1 MKMMKPL
8 NTLVYIKNNPKKII
22 PQMFAVALGIFLV
35 YFICIIGGG
44 TKYELNN
51 NVAAPY
57 EKMSEIYVLY
67 PKTDNDQLY
76 NYFSKNSNVEKILY
90 SSGTTNITAK
100 MIVEECGT
108 YCPYLNE
115 TNIKYMMNMYNLKL
129 SQGRLP
135 QNKNEILFNE
145 NYAKGRN
152 LKVGDYYG
160 TDVNE
165 KDDLNG
171 KYKLVGEYKGDI
183 VMSFLYSSESPAEMK
198 EHGYGLILI
207 PKTGHLAALNK
218 DIHSFS
224 VAHPNQYSVDDYGR
238 QYGFISTMFMMFN
251 VFAVV
256 ILGVTVFV
264 ITFTIVDINYVH
276 FTERLP
282 EFSMLQALG
291 YSQKNIRHK
300 QFSEIIIVIFLGS
313 CGGFILSLLGG
324 YILNEL
330 YCIPN
335 GIPLMIISPWYFLLS
350 VLVPVL
356 VAFFSCI
363 SINKLIKK
371 MHIVD
376 VIEGRE

>member
-35 YFICIIGGG
+35 YFISIIGGG
-44 TKYELNN
+44 IKYELNN
-51 NVAAPY
+51 NVAVPY
-57 EKMSEIYVLY
+57 EKMSEVYVLY
-67 PKTDNDQLY
+67 PETNNDQLY
-76 NYFSKNSNVEKILY
+76 NYFSQNSNVEKILY

-100 MIVEECGT
+100 MIVAQSGT

-115 TNIKYMMNMYNLKL
+115 TNIEYMMNMYNLKL

-165 KDDLNG
+165 KDNLNG
-171 KYKLVGEYKGDI
+171 KYKLVGEFKGDI
-183 VMSFLYSSESPAEMK
+183 VMSFLYGSESPAEMK
-198 EHGYGLILI
+198 EHDYGLILI

-224 VAHPNQYSVDDYGR
+224 VAHPNQYSVEDYDR
-238 QYGFISTMFMMFN
+238 QFGFISTMFMMFN

-256 ILGVTVFV
+256 ILGITVFV

-300 QFSEIIIVIFLGS
+300 QFLEIIMVIFLGS
-313 CGGFILSLLGG
+313 CAGFILSLLGG
-324 YILNEL
+324 YIFNEL
-330 YCIPN
+330 YCLPN

-350 VLVPVL
+350 GLVPVL

-371 MHIVD
+371 MQVVD
-376 VIEGRE
+376 VLEGRE